1 MTMNED
7 QVSTA
12 LARLFQDGHR
22 IIFWND
28 PDREFED
35 GIEALNL
42 GEAKLLKVDGLSQLE
57 TKIRVERQEPKQQF
71 VLYSAAEVPAPTEDW
86 LLDVRLYSRTFRAD
100 RASIMHGE
108 LGLLDQTLRDH
119 LKLRSKFLANKD
131 RVARLQKLL
140 HETDRAA
147 DIDRKMLA
155 VIARVEQPDVLN
167 IVTALM
173 SASFAE
179 GLRSESELWNE
190 LEKFGLAEPFWSFAK
205 IEFGYDDPA
214 PSLRSLLTRL
224 FVTDFAHFAGSEI
237 PAALGHLCL
246 PRNRWPNAGVCLAQ
260 WRDSHTRSDAYDRLS
275 DLVATSV
282 GVGKCLPSMP
292 MEALLEVKTFEVVE
306 KYVAA
311 QLRDRIV
318 ETKSAIKPAEV
329 KAIALRRQDGYWAD
343 PERGGDVSH
352 RKALHAVYE
361 ALVAAADLFDL
372 RNKFGD
378 GFVYAS
384 AKDMFDAYASELW
397 RFDRLYRDFILAAD
411 RAEAE
416 GWDIL
421 KDLKT
426 AVEECYVNW
435 FLQKVSQKWGSFLD
449 SGLLEHWKLD
459 GIRNQ
464 QRFFD
469 AKVAAALE
477 DSVKRVFVIVSD
489 AFRYEAAKELIDD
502 LNGRFRVNASI
513 EPMLGVLPS
522 YTALG
527 MAALLPHT
535 KLTYPAAGEPVMVD
549 GVSSAAPNRTT
560 ILGKRKGIAVKAD
573 EIREMKKE
581 DGRELV
587 RPYEVVYIYHNVID
601 ARGDSASTEGET
613 FEAVK
618 QAVREIADL
627 VKKTIIDKLNG
638 AVVFVT
644 ADHGFLFQDRRLD
657 LTDKNALKD
666 RPAGTL
672 IAKKRYLLGRDLP
685 KSDVAYRGETS
696 VTAGADGGMQFWIPK
711 GNNRFHFVGGSR
723 FVHGGA
729 MLQEVVV
736 PVVTVREKEGSSR
749 ERTRTTQV
757 PVTVLGQTH
766 KITTNRWAVE
776 LLQTEKVTDRRKAV
790 TLDIGVYDGPT
801 PITNIERMTFDS
813 ASDVFEERKRRVVLS
828 LEQRTYDKKKP
839 YYLVLRNAATEA
851 EESRVEVS
859 INIAFMDEF

>member
-1 MTMNED
+1 MNED

-12 LARLFQDGHR
+12 LARLFQEGHR

-35 GIEALNL
+35 GLESLSL
-42 GEAKLLKVDGLSQLE
+42 GNAKLIKVDGSPQLE
-57 TKIRVERQEPKQQF
+57 TKIRIERREPEQDF
-71 VLYSAAEVPAPTEDW
+71 VLYSVAEVPAPADDW
-86 LLDVRLYSRTFRAD
+86 LLDIRLYGRTFRAD
-100 RASIMHGE
+100 RASILHGE
-108 LGLLDQTLRDH
+108 LGLLDQTLREH
-119 LKLRSKFLANKD
+119 LKLRAKFLANKD

-140 HETDRAA
+140 HETDRAS

-155 VIARVEQPDVLN
+155 VIVRVEQPDVLN
-167 IVTALM
+167 TVTALM
-173 SASFAE
+173 SGSFAD
-179 GLRSESELWNE
+179 GLHSESELWSE
-190 LEKFGLAEPFWSFAK
+190 VEKFGLAESFWSFAK

-214 PSLRSLLTRL
+214 PSLRGLLTRL
-224 FVTDFAHFAGSEI
+224 FVTDFAHFAGSEV
-237 PAALGHLCL
+237 PVALRHLCL

-260 WRDSHTRSDAYDRLS
+260 WRDSHTRSEAYDRLS

-282 GVGKCLPSMP
+282 GIDKCLTSMP

-306 KYVAA
+306 KCVAA

-329 KAIALRRQDGYWAD
+329 RAIALRRQDGYWAD

-378 GFVYAS
+378 GFVYS
-384 AKDMFDAYASELW
+384 NAKDMFDAYASDLW

-421 KDLKT
+421 KGLKT
-426 AVEECYVNW
+426 TVEECYVNW
-435 FLQKVSQKWGSFLD
+435 FLQKVSQKWGSFLEG
-449 SGLLEHWKLD
+449 GLLDDWKLD
-459 GIRNQ
+459 GVRNQ

-502 LNGRFRVNASI
+502 LNGRFRVKASI

-527 MAALLPHT
+527 MAALLPHD
-535 KLTYPAAGEPVMVD
+535 KLSYPAAAEPVLVD
-549 GVSSAAPNRTT
+549 GISSAAPNRGN
-560 ILGKRKGIAVKAD
+560 ILAKRKGIAVKAD

-644 ADHGFLFQDRRLD
+644 ADHGFLFQEKRLD

-685 KSDVAYRGETS
+685 KSDVAYRGEIA

-729 MLQEVVV
+729 MLQEIVV

-749 ERTRTTQV
+749 EKTRTTHV

-790 TLDIGVYDGPT
+790 TLDIGVYDGSS
-801 PITNIERMTFDS
+801 PITNVERMTFDS
-813 ASDVFEERKRRVVLS
+813 ASDVFEERKRRVILS

-839 YYLVLRNAATEA
+839 YYLVLRNVATEA
-851 EESRVEVS
+851 EEGRVEVS